1 MQIQTQGEVLQMK
14 INFKACFR
22 VLGIS
27 TSVTR
32 RWFGNFFGHQT
43 LVHLLQWGESNK
55 KDQEQ
60 AKPEFWH
67 FIFWVKILIWTFV
80 GKSENWNLHRSGLH
94 RAFRTLFLPGKLR
107 LLSKQQQQEEEQQQE
122 EYEKSCLV
130 FGVTCVGLAKCKIL
144 PHNKFNQRIIETR
157 SFPKIVSL
165 LFEQKA
171 VAISSLLFDLL

>member
-43 LVHLLQWGESNK
+43 LVHLLQWGESNQ

-67 FIFWVKILIWTFV
+67 FIFWVKILIDRF
-80 GKSENWNLHRSGLH
+80 K
-94 RAFRTLFLPGKLR
+94 
-107 LLSKQQQQEEEQQQE
+107 
-122 EYEKSCLV
+122 
-130 FGVTCVGLAKCKIL
+130 
-144 PHNKFNQRIIETR
+144 
-157 SFPKIVSL
+157 
-165 LFEQKA
+165 
-171 VAISSLLFDLL
+171 